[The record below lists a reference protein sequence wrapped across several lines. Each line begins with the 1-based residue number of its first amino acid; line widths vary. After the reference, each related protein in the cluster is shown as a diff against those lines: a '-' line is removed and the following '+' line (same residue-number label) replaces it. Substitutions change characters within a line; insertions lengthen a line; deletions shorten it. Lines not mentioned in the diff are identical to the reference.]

1 MDMHWHIIQSGKNEV
16 LVFATTWI
24 DLEII
29 ILSGATHR
37 KKIIYDTTY
46 MRNAKYNAYELLYK
60 IVMDLH
66 RKRTYVFQ
74 RGKVEKG

>member
-1 MDMHWHIIQSGKNEV
+1 MHWHIIQSGKNEV
-16 LVFATTWI
+16 LVLAATWM

-46 MRNAKYNAYELLYK
+46 MWDAKYNAYELIYK
-60 IVMDLH
+60 IAMDSH
-66 RKRTYVFQ
+66 RK
-74 RGKVEKG
+74 